1 MKKLLVHDVLGLRS
15 EGKLGLSASPWTSV
29 KSCIQYFGRQIDLNI
44 RALYTLLGWL
54 LLNGGYRF
62 ATSSDSLNSHSNLRR

>member
-15 EGKLGLSASPWTSV
+15 EGKLGLSASPWTPV

-44 RALYTLLGWL
+44 RALYTLLGCSYSTVVIGSL
-54 LLNGGYRF
+54 PR
-62 ATSSDSLNSHSNLRR
+62 ATA